1 MTDDL
6 LEKIRMAQV
15 RAAEDAVIASIP
27 KELRDRMD
35 AAQREHVAK
44 GGCPGCGSM
53 ILACHTGGCPTLA
66 DDLY

>member
-1 MTDDL
+1 MTDIINR
-6 LEKIRMAQV
+6 IRRAQID
-15 RAAEDAVIASIP
+15 AAERAVIASIP
-27 KELRDRMD
+27 KELRDRLD

-53 ILACHTGGCPTLA
+53 ILAVHEGGCPTGA